1 MSIQQAMAEVA
12 KLNEGGVRVQGGKKY
27 TMVSTRIEAF
37 RKILGLDFG
46 INSEILVNDD
56 TRVVMKTTI
65 WDKNGFQIGCGHAEE
80 IRAQGRVN
88 KVSAIENCETSSI
101 GRALASIGLSGSEFA
116 SGDELIAVANKITTL
131 HENLEQKEKEFEV
144 KQQVTDSD
152 LKKIEIEIVEGDNV
166 DALTDLEVL
175 LSQKNST
182 QELME
187 VYQQRSDRDWSDSE
201 MQIFTERRKE
211 IENE

>member
-152 LKKIEIEIVEGDNV
+152 LKKIQIEIVEGDNV